1 MPGLG
6 RLLLLPGR
14 DNAGQGR
21 GGLRQRANKLAR
33 RRLHD
38 AQQHCPGLV
47 QGRQAGQSLQ
57 IGGGQNRSADG
68 YQLGHQFVVIL
79 GESLDHAGRSTGV
92 LLRERQHQRA
102 LETFLQSLI
111 RAGLKFLLFVLVV
124 TQLGVKSSSLV
135 AMVGAAG
142 LAVGL
147 ALQGS
152 LANFAGGVLILLFKP
167 FKVGDFIS
175 AQGVDGTVK
184 EISIFTTKINT
195 FGNQVAIVPNGQ
207 LSNNNI
213 INYSKNM
220 GQSGLVVHTTVTIG
234 YDVPW
239 QTVNDLLIGA
249 AKKTEGISSHPEP
262 FVLQTS
268 LDDNYVSYELNGW
281 TRKPEE
287 LPKTYSELHANILDE
302 FHGHN
307 VEITSPAF
315 RAVRD
320 GNTST
325 IAPVIPRETEEEGS
339 DEGGNDGESGSQPA
353 SPA

>member
-1 MPGLG
+1 MEDLDGYKQMLQEGLDWIWNFVPS
-6 RLLLLPGR
+6 LITAVITLVV
-14 DNAGQGR
+14 
-21 GGLRQRANKLAR
+21 GLWIIRMINKLVKR
-33 RRLHD
+33 FFDKHD
-38 AQQHCPGLV
+38 Y
-47 QGRQAGQSLQ
+47 
-57 IGGGQNRSADG
+57 D
-68 YQLGHQFVVIL
+68 
-79 GESLDHAGRSTGV
+79 E
-92 LLRERQHQRA
+92 A

-213 INYSKNM
+213 INYNAEATRRDKIDV
-220 GQSGLVVHTTVTIG
+220 GIG
-234 YDVPW
+234 YGSNIKKAKEILMEICAEDARILKDPAPEVYVGALADSS
-239 QTVNDLLIGA
+239 VNLTLRFWAENANFWA
-249 AKKTEGISSHPEP
+249 AHFHVMETLKLRFDQEGIEIP
-262 FVLQTS
+262 FPQ
-268 LDDNYVSYELNGW
+268 
-281 TRKPEE
+281 
-287 LPKTYSELHANILDE
+287 
-302 FHGHN
+302 
-307 VEITSPAF
+307 
-315 RAVRD
+315 RD
-320 GNTST
+320 
-325 IAPVIPRETEEEGS
+325 IHMKKDA
-339 DEGGNDGESGSQPA
+339 
-353 SPA
+353 